1 MEPLRLEVFLEERA
15 RSLEELI
22 AWKEKADMAGA
33 EAAALRQSC
42 ERHVSRFLNDKAVRA
57 LFVVLEL
64 SSSFTSLHN

>member
-1 MEPLRLEVFLEERA
+1 MEEMEPFRLEAALEERA

-42 ERHVSRFLNDKAVRA
+42 ERHVSRCVEMLYGREKCP
-57 LFVVLEL
+57 
-64 SSSFTSLHN
+64 S